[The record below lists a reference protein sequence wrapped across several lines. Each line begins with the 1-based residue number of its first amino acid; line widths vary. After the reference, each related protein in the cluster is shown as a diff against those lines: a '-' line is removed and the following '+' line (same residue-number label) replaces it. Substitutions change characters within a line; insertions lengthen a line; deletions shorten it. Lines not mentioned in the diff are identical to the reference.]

1 MDTTEKAASDAN
13 ENVAEEAKE
22 SREEEVDAPLYHLT
36 LRKADA
42 HAQLLS
48 NGSMLVLKGSV
59 ASSTETES
67 FQRRRQEGV
76 TSPVLRTK
84 LLDKKVL
91 VKKNGRLV
99 LATDY
104 LFSAPSTAA
113 SVMLGRTQNGWVAWR
128 DDKGRTLAEN
138 MGK

>member
-1 MDTTEKAASDAN
+1 MDTVVEKGAGEAT
-13 ENVAEEAKE
+13 EAKE
-22 SREEEVDAPLYHLT
+22 SREEEVDFPLYHLT
-36 LRKADA
+36 LREADA
-42 HAQLLS
+42 HAELRS
-48 NGSMLVLKGSV
+48 NGSMLVLKGSI
-59 ASSTETES
+59 ASSTETQS

-84 LLDKKVL
+84 LLDKKIL
-91 VKKNGRLV
+91 VKKNGQLELV
-99 LATDY
+99 KDY

-128 DDKGRTLAEN
+128 DGKGRTLAEN